1 MQRAVVIGGS
11 VAGLM
16 AAKAVAPF
24 FDEVI
29 LLEKDRLNDD
39 NGLHKGVGHGGHAHV
54 LLPSG
59 LDLLKQL
66 LDAPTLDLNA
76 YGIVPADT
84 ASELKWFQFGVWKT
98 RFHSGIDMGWC
109 HRSVFERQLRQD
121 VLSVDT
127 IRMLSPA
134 KVTGLL
140 MLEQAHHVAG
150 VCYRSP
156 GDEESDITH
165 TLTAELVIDASGR
178 GTHTPRWLQDAA
190 IGRVK
195 EDEVSVRIAYTTRR
209 FNLPAHVAAAL
220 DWKVLSI
227 YAEPPYDR
235 RGGLIYP
242 IGGNEWMA
250 TLIGGNGE
258 VAPMAMDGYL
268 DFAQSLPQPD
278 IYKVLKQAIPVGE
291 PCSYQCPGSL
301 WRRYD
306 RMKQW
311 PGHFVV
317 IGDAVCSFNPIYGQG
332 ITAVLKDVQVL
343 TAVLAQHINDL
354 SAVSMLKLQKVI
366 AKGKAVPWHLA
377 ACPDFIY
384 PETRGKRP
392 PCLGMTNGYIKALM
406 KLAGRDRVAHQR
418 FIEVFTYLK
427 SPLVL
432 LTPGIL
438 VKVLGQ
444 KLWG

>member
-11 VAGLM
+11 VAGLV
-16 AAKAVAPF
+16 AAKAIAPF
-24 FDEVI
+24 FEEVI
-29 LLEKDRLNDD
+29 LLEKDTLNDE
-39 NGLHKGVGHGGHAHV
+39 NGLHKGVGQGAHAHV

-59 LDLLKQL
+59 VELLKQL
-66 LDAPTLDLNA
+66 LDLPSIDLEA
-76 YGIVPADT
+76 FGLVPADT

-109 HRSVFERQLRQD
+109 YRSRFEWQVRQS
-121 VLSVDT
+121 VLAVDN
-127 IRMLSPA
+127 IRIESPA
-134 KVTGLL
+134 RVTGLF
-140 MLEQAHHVAG
+140 MSASGHHVAG
-150 VCYRSP
+150 VCYKVP
-156 GDEESDITH
+156 GSENADITH
-165 TLTAELVIDASGR
+165 KLAAELVIDASGR
-178 GTHTPRWLQDAA
+178 GTHTPRWLENAGIARVVQDE
-190 IGRVK
+190 I
-195 EDEVSVRIAYTTRR
+195 SVQVAYTTRR
-209 FNLPAHVAAAL
+209 FRFPPAVSDAL

-227 YAEPPYDR
+227 YAEPPNDR

-242 IGGNEWMA
+242 IGSNEWMA
-250 TLIGGNGE
+250 TLVGGGGE
-258 VAPMAMDGYL
+258 VAPMALDGYL

-278 IYKVLKQAIPVGE
+278 IYRVLKQAIPVGE
-291 PCSYQCPGSL
+291 PCSYRCPGSL

-306 RMKQW
+306 RMEQW

-332 ITAVLKDVQVL
+332 ITAALKDVQALRSVL
-343 TAVLAQHINDL
+343 EKSTADL
-354 SAVSMLKLQKVI
+354 SASSMMQLQKMI
-366 AKGKAVPWHLA
+366 ARGKAVPWHMA

-392 PCLGMTNGYIKALM
+392 LCLGMTNGYLKALM
-406 KLAGRDRVAHQR
+406 KLAGRDRVVHQR

-432 LTPGIL
+432 LAPGIM

>member
-24 FDEVI
+24 FKEVI
-29 LLEKDRLNDD
+29 LLEKDTLNDN
-39 NGLHKGVGHGGHAHV
+39 NGLHKGVGQGAHAHV

-66 LDAPTLDLNA
+66 LEAPALDLYA
-76 YGIVPADT
+76 YGIVLADT

-109 HRSVFERQLRQD
+109 NRSLFEWQVRQT

-127 IRMLSPA
+127 IRILSPA

-140 MLEQAHHVAG
+140 MSEQGDDVAG
-150 VCYRSP
+150 VCYRIP
-156 GDEESDITH
+156 GGEDADVTH
-165 TLTAELVIDASGR
+165 KLSAELVIDASGR
-178 GTHTPRWLQDAA
+178 GTHASRWLEHAGM
-190 IGRVK
+190 GRVMQ
-195 EDEVSVRIAYTTRR
+195 DEVSVQVAYTTRR
-209 FNLPAHVAAAL
+209 FNLPAHVMETL

-242 IGGNEWMA
+242 IGDNEWMA
-250 TLIGGNGE
+250 TLVGGHGE
-258 VAPMAMDGYL
+258 VAPMPLDGYL

-278 IYKVLKQAIPVGE
+278 IYHVLKQAIPVGE
-291 PCSYQCPGSL
+291 PCCYQCPGSL

-332 ITAVLKDVQVL
+332 ITAALRDVLALKTVLKQ
-343 TAVLAQHINDL
+343 QGNDL
-354 SAVSMLKLQKVI
+354 STASMLRLQKTI
-366 AKGKAVPWHLA
+366 ARGKAVPWHLA

-384 PETRGKRP
+384 PETQGKRP
-392 PCLGMTNGYIKALM
+392 PCLGMTNGYIRALM
-406 KLAGRDRVAHQR
+406 KLAGRDRVVHQR

-432 LTPGIL
+432 LAPGIL
-438 VKVLGQ
+438 AKVLGQ
-444 KLWG
+444 KLLG